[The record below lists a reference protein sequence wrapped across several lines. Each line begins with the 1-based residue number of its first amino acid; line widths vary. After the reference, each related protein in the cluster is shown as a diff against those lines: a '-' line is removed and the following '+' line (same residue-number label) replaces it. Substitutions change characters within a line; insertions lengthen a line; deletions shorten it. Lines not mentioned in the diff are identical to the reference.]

1 MGKKHPGSLPQ
12 IAFLLHFP
20 MFKYILHTL
29 ICKRSRPTS
38 FCPVFHLTL
47 YNIFGGRRKRG
58 RQRVRWLDGITDSM
72 DESLSELR
80 ELAMDR
86 EAWRAAIHGVAK
98 SRTRL
103 SD

>member
-20 MFKYILHTL
+20 MFKYILHML

-47 YNIFGGRRKRG
+47 YNIFGGKEKGTTEGEMAGWHHR
-58 RQRVRWLDGITDSM
+58 LDGQ
-72 DESLSELR
+72 EFE
-80 ELAMDR
+80 
-86 EAWRAAIHGVAK
+86 
-98 SRTRL
+98 
-103 SD
+103 